1 MKWNE
6 LRKIAERNGWQLHR
20 NGKKHDQYRH
30 PDKPHQIQIGRHGTE
45 EIAKGT
51 YEDLKKKIGF

>member
-1 MKWNE
+1 VKWNE
-6 LRKIAERNGWQLHR
+6 LKKIAERNGWRFRKH
-20 NGKKHDQYRH
+20 GKKHDEYRH
-30 PDKPHQIQIGRHGTE
+30 PEKPYPIQIGRHGTE

>member
-6 LRKIAERNGWQLHR
+6 LRKIAEKHGWYLHR

-30 PDKPHQIQIGRHGTE
+30 PNSPYQIQIGRHGKE

-51 YEDLKKKIGF
+51 YEDLKRKIGF

>member
-6 LRKIAERNGWQLHR
+6 LRKIAEKRGWYLHR
-20 NGKKHDQYRH
+20 NGASHDIYKHPEKSY
-30 PDKPHQIQIGRHGTE
+30 PILIGRHGTQ

-51 YEDLKKKIGF
+51 FQDLKKKIGF